1 MVPDGRVPAAA
12 RRAPRWAGDRL
23 TSLSGDGVLMHSYN
37 TGCVGVGCAA
47 GYPSYI
53 RLGGFWFGGILIH
66 KFYVD
71 VDREYQEHCVS
82 GFLLEQYS
90 ARINLDRYT
99 LNAQTTNL

>member
-1 MVPDGRVPAAA
+1 MCGRMKKAYSVYHSRRGGRKIAADRAGA
-12 RRAPRWAGDRL
+12 RPGAAVAPVRKPL
-23 TSLSGDGVLMHSYN
+23 T
-37 TGCVGVGCAA
+37 
-47 GYPSYI
+47 
-53 RLGGFWFGGILIH
+53 GILIH